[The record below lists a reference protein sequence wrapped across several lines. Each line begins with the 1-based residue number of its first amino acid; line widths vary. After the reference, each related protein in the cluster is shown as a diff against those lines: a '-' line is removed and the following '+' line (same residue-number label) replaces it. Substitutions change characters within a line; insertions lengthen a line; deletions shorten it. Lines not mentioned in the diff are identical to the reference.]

1 MANSKGF
8 FDKVPGQSMA
18 SQNVY
23 NKATGGQGYVVGIT
37 NGQIFFAGLG
47 FDGGSVAVDSAASHG
62 YVYTDAHED
71 LEVFIDTAAKIVYPT
86 GETENVTAMAD
97 TEIIKGS
104 LVLIQGHTDSDGL
117 SNDGLYKVKSFDADE
132 SSLHLE
138 RIQYEG
144 FLGDIKDGV
153 SDAND
158 SGSTYGTVTLLPFP
172 PTYKI
177 VPLDAGAIASIEAN
191 NWAGQDDI
199 TADIP
204 AGTELMV
211 EAYEVTSAGSN
222 ASCLCYL
229 PCYPSLKFHPQREK
243 L

>member
-1 MANSKGF
+1 
-8 FDKVPGQSMA
+8 
-18 SQNVY
+18 
-23 NKATGGQGYVVGIT
+23 
-37 NGQIFFAGLG
+37 
-47 FDGGSVAVDSAASHG
+47 
-62 YVYTDAHED
+62 
-71 LEVFIDTAAKIVYPT
+71 
-86 GETENVTAMAD
+86 MAD